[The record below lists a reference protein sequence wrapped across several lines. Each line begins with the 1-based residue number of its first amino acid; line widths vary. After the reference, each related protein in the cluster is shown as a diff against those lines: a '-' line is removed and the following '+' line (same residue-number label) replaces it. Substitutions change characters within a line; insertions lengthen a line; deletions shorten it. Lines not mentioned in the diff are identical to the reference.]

1 MKSPARSIV
10 FAATVWVCGAA
21 EAGAQ
26 VVVLNAHGPS
36 AGAYPQGAVLAAGRV
51 ITLKAGDQLEVV
63 DAAGSHVLN
72 GPLSLP
78 AGQIASGSK
87 AALQDIFRRA
97 NASRPGIAAVRGFS
111 LEDAKPP
118 APPEVP
124 PLWRLDVPAWQQAEP
139 SDARSFCVMRGQAP
153 VLTRGAAGADG
164 KLVIYQDTTRV
175 SRTVTWPAGA
185 RALTWPSD
193 LPFANGELFALNLD
207 AAGAT
212 QVRWRTIP
220 AESPNLTSLAQD
232 LLDNAC
238 YDQLDSLQSQV
249 ADKQ

>member
-1 MKSPARSIV
+1 MKSPARSMV
-10 FAATVWVCGAA
+10 FAAVVWVCGAVA
-21 EAGAQ
+21 ASAQ
-26 VVVLNAHGPS
+26 IVVLNARGPS

-111 LEDAKPP
+111 LEEAKPP
-118 APPEVP
+118 APTDIP
-124 PLWRLDVPAWQQAEP
+124 PLWRLDVPSWQQAEP
-139 SDARSFCVMRGQAP
+139 SDARNFCVMRGQAP
-153 VLTRGAAGADG
+153 VLTRAAAGAEG
-164 KLVIYQDTTRV
+164 KLVIYQDSTHATRV
-175 SRTVTWPAGA
+175 VTWPATA
-185 RALTWPSD
+185 RALTWPVNLS
-193 LPFANGELFALNLD
+193 FADGELFSLNLD
-207 AAGAT
+207 ATGAT

-220 AESPNLTSLAQD
+220 AESPNLTSLAEG
-232 LLDNAC
+232 LLDNGC
-238 YDQLDSLQSQV
+238 YDQLDTLQSQV
-249 ADKQ
+249 ADR